1 MSTIPSDLEE
11 LLLRRLAD
19 AMASL
24 PDGGRKRSPE
34 RVALVHRTV
43 DDFVREVKRVTGEEL
58 VDIPRAAAQKS

>member
-1 MSTIPSDLEE
+1 MSTIPPDLEE

-34 RVALVHRTV
+34 RVALVQRTV
-43 DDFVREVKRVTGEEL
+43 DDFVRQVKKITGEEL
-58 VDIPRAAAQKS
+58 AGIPHAVAQKS